1 MSTGRVVPCP
11 FLALASGSRSWSF
24 RASAPGSPVLVRSA
38 DEEPDAAPLRFPDLS
53 HKVFHMARRI
63 PLTISL
69 TPQLDEYI
77 AEEVSTGRYGTSS
90 EVVRA
95 ALRLLQSARKREVR
109 DRSPAAVSEKG
120 GHRAIR

>member
-1 MSTGRVVPCP
+1 
-11 FLALASGSRSWSF
+11 
-24 RASAPGSPVLVRSA
+24 
-38 DEEPDAAPLRFPDLS
+38 
-53 HKVFHMARRI
+53 MARRI

-109 DRSPAAVSEKG
+109 GRSPASVSEKG